1 LLPGE
6 WEVNTRRERQKQG
19 IPLDAGSWQAICDAA
34 RQIGMPEETLQ
45 AFCQQLAS

>member
-1 LLPGE
+1 
-6 WEVNTRRERQKQG
+6 
-19 IPLDAGSWQAICDAA
+19 CDAA